1 MKKVN
6 KIVSL
11 TLATVMATLVL
22 QSCGAEGNHP
32 GYEFM
37 PNMYRSA
44 YYDTYT
50 ENPIFENGI
59 TSQLPVQGTI
69 PRGFVPFEYENTLE
83 DYLKAGRA
91 LKNPIALNDKVL
103 DEGKQL
109 YQMFCQHC
117 HGADGDGKGSISHPV
132 YGGIPSYSDE
142 VAPRRT
148 GSSMSE
154 LKSGHI
160 FHALTYG
167 LNAMGPH
174 ASQLSKEERW
184 KIVHYVHELQKGS
197 N

>member
-32 GYEFM
+32 GDEFM

>member
-6 KIVSL
+6 KIASL
-11 TLATVMATLVL
+11 ALATVRATLIL

-44 YYDTYT
+44 SYDTYT
-50 ENPIFENGI
+50 ENPVFENGI

-69 PRGFVPFEYENTLE
+69 PRGFVPFEYENTTE
-83 DYLKAGRA
+83 DYLKAGRV
-91 LKNPIALNDKVL
+91 LKNPIALDDKIL

-109 YQMFCQHC
+109 YLMFCQHC
-117 HGADGDGKGSISHPV
+117 HGENGDGKGSISHPV
-132 YGGIPSYSDE
+132 YGGIPSYSDDL
-142 VAPRRT
+142 APRRT

-174 ASQLSKEERW
+174 ASQLTKEERW
-184 KIVHYVHELQKGS
+184 KIVHYVHELQNGS